1 MNQRV
6 ETAPQVR
13 REGNTLIIPLLE
25 EVLVVE
31 KRLILKEELHL
42 TVEQTEGHKPQTVRL
57 RREEATVEHLHSPE
71 RKE

>member
-1 MNQRV
+1 MNQKV
-6 ETAPQVR
+6 EIAPQVR

-42 TVEQTEGHKPQTVRL
+42 TLVQTEERKPQTVRL
-57 RREEATVEHLHSPE
+57 RREEATVEHLDSPE